1 MNLILVEILGF
12 LELRCARCAR
22 WTENPEVNVRLISV
36 PHYRLPLG
44 LQVKIIVSP
53 VDYNHDE
60 TAIIFYCRAKDR
72 EDYMRVY
79 GIFDTEQFEI
89 IESRITDI
97 TIFRKMVEKLNDF
110 GFENEKYKENNP
122 NFDINIVKL
131 MCNNKV

>member
-1 MNLILVEILGF
+1 M
-12 LELRCARCAR
+12 
-22 WTENPEVNVRLISV
+22 
-36 PHYRLPLG
+36 
-44 LQVKIIVSP
+44 KIIVSP

-79 GIFDTEQFEI
+79 G
-89 IESRITDI
+89 
-97 TIFRKMVEKLNDF
+97 IFRKMVEKLNDF

>member
-1 MNLILVEILGF
+1 M
-12 LELRCARCAR
+12 
-22 WTENPEVNVRLISV
+22 
-36 PHYRLPLG
+36 
-44 LQVKIIVSP
+44 KIIVSP

-97 TIFRKMVEKLNDF
+97 TIFRKMVENLTILDLKMKNIKKIILILILILLSSCATTKFNLMV
-110 GFENEKYKENNP
+110 GPTGEEQKTYIENIKQYK
-122 NFDINIVKL
+122 
-131 MCNNKV
+131 

>member
-1 MNLILVEILGF
+1 MESKVKDILLL
-12 LELRCARCAR
+12 LEQ
-22 WTENPEVNVRLISV
+22 N
-36 PHYRLPLG
+36 
-44 LQVKIIVSP
+44 
-53 VDYNHDE
+53 D
-60 TAIIFYCRAKDR
+60 
-72 EDYMRVY
+72 

>member
-1 MNLILVEILGF
+1 
-12 LELRCARCAR
+12 
-22 WTENPEVNVRLISV
+22 
-36 PHYRLPLG
+36 
-44 LQVKIIVSP
+44 VKIIVSP

-110 GFENEKYKENNP
+110 RFENEKYKENNP

>member
-1 MNLILVEILGF
+1 M
-12 LELRCARCAR
+12 
-22 WTENPEVNVRLISV
+22 
-36 PHYRLPLG
+36 
-44 LQVKIIVSP
+44 KIIVSP

-131 MCNNKV
+131 MLSTGWICPYCEKCAPRGSKLMK

>member
-1 MNLILVEILGF
+1 M
-12 LELRCARCAR
+12 
-22 WTENPEVNVRLISV
+22 
-36 PHYRLPLG
+36 
-44 LQVKIIVSP
+44 KIIVSP

-60 TAIIFYCRAKDR
+60 TAIIFYCRAKDC

-110 GFENEKYKENNP
+110 EFENEKYKENNP

>member
-1 MNLILVEILGF
+1 M
-12 LELRCARCAR
+12 
-22 WTENPEVNVRLISV
+22 
-36 PHYRLPLG
+36 
-44 LQVKIIVSP
+44 KIIVSP

-122 NFDINIVKL
+122 INDWSYRWRTENIYRKH
-131 MCNNKV
+131 KTI

>member
-1 MNLILVEILGF
+1 M
-12 LELRCARCAR
+12 
-22 WTENPEVNVRLISV
+22 
-36 PHYRLPLG
+36 
-44 LQVKIIVSP
+44 KIIVSP

-110 GFENEKYKENNP
+110 GFENEKYKENNQ
-122 NFDINIVKL
+122 IEWVQL
-131 MCNNKV
+131 MNNYKNMAEEIILRELICV

>member
-1 MNLILVEILGF
+1 MSAKPRVSQIILLFGYRYRLHQVILGIQG
-12 LELRCARCAR
+12 ESSCSM
-22 WTENPEVNVRLISV
+22 SV
-36 PHYRLPLG
+36 IKGKSCIFREYNRING
-44 LQVKIIVSP
+44 KTCC
-53 VDYNHDE
+53 VDI
-60 TAIIFYCRAKDR
+60 A
-72 EDYMRVY
+72 RVY

-110 GFENEKYKENNP
+110 RFENEKYKENNP

>member
-1 MNLILVEILGF
+1 M
-12 LELRCARCAR
+12 
-22 WTENPEVNVRLISV
+22 
-36 PHYRLPLG
+36 
-44 LQVKIIVSP
+44 KIIVSP

-110 GFENEKYKENNP
+110 GFENERYKENNP

>member
-1 MNLILVEILGF
+1 M
-12 LELRCARCAR
+12 
-22 WTENPEVNVRLISV
+22 
-36 PHYRLPLG
+36 
-44 LQVKIIVSP
+44 KIIVSP

-97 TIFRKMVEKLNDF
+97 IFLEKWLKNLTILDLKMKTIIKIILTLILMLLCSCATTKFNLMVGPTGEEQQVYI
-110 GFENEKYKENNP
+110 ENIK
-122 NFDINIVKL
+122 
-131 MCNNKV
+131 CC

>member
-22 WTENPEVNVRLISV
+22 WTENPEV
-36 PHYRLPLG
+36 
-44 LQVKIIVSP
+44 
-53 VDYNHDE
+53 
-60 TAIIFYCRAKDR
+60 AIIFYCRAKDR

>member
-1 MNLILVEILGF
+1 M
-12 LELRCARCAR
+12 
-22 WTENPEVNVRLISV
+22 
-36 PHYRLPLG
+36 
-44 LQVKIIVSP
+44 KIIVSP

-97 TIFRKMVEKLNDF
+97 TIKDSVDKI
-110 GFENEKYKENNP
+110 
-122 NFDINIVKL
+122 INWFK
-131 MCNNKV
+131 K

>member
-1 MNLILVEILGF
+1 M
-12 LELRCARCAR
+12 
-22 WTENPEVNVRLISV
+22 
-36 PHYRLPLG
+36 
-44 LQVKIIVSP
+44 KIIVSP

-110 GFENEKYKENNP
+110 GFENEKYKEN
-122 NFDINIVKL
+122 VKNL
-131 MCNNKV
+131 FLEIKEKITSVLTLVQLVIQI